1 MSEEPLG
8 CGKPTGGPVGEPAE
22 KAAGKSEPQERE
34 VRTMANV
41 QVGRKAPDFEAPAF
55 VNGAFKK
62 VKLSDYLGH
71 WVVLC
76 FYPGD
81 FTFV

>member
-1 MSEEPLG
+1 ML
-8 CGKPTGGPVGEPAE
+8 VGNP
-22 KAAGKSEPQERE
+22 
-34 VRTMANV
+34 
-41 QVGRKAPDFEAPAF
+41 APAF
-55 VNGAFKK
+55 TARAFHNGAFKK
-62 VKLSDYLGH
+62 VKLEDYRGK